1 MTLASFVVSRIW
13 PLAAVLVGVLIHL
26 ATPAVSIGASQPVA
40 VACGTSYHRWHDN
53 VALVGAISGSPD
65 LAQGLEAML
74 RMATDNRGLVGLDKT
89 RPWAVIVLARGPI
102 VGVYACLPI
111 DRFDEL
117 IEVIRPWAEDV
128 RRQGDTHRIV
138 LPGDHV
144 FYAAQRDRW
153 VVVALDTETLARAA
167 ADPLLLVG
175 DLPQQYDL
183 AARLDVSRLSPTMR
197 ALILAGIDGATSAAR
212 SASDD
217 QNPDNPAGQL
227 LNRFAVRAA
236 RMALEDL
243 DRVTLGVTVDH
254 ASRRLSA
261 ELLLAAR
268 EGTATSRRWRQF
280 PRESAPFAGL
290 ALADATLAARWT
302 GELSPAATG
311 AIASWLDTAQAR
323 TLNRIEQRPA
333 PVEHTNQAKQAAV
346 ELFDAARLLLADQQ
360 LEICGSLVLQS
371 DAMTWISAVR
381 YPADPEFRRKV
392 DRLVSVARRSPQT
405 WARVQRTAD
414 LQGVVRMLVLS
425 RFLQGDLNDNPWIGL
440 VGRRLEIAIGFG
452 QSHLYLAVGRNAA
465 EALERALAESRVAA
479 APQAAPIEC
488 SVALR
493 SLTAAVGQRIEG
505 PRKADFARIARALEP
520 QAGKDHI
527 RLTACPTPQGIR
539 VRIELDEGVLA
550 VAGLAAGLLSEPASV
565 E

>member
-1 MTLASFVVSRIW
+1 MTLAAFVSSRIW
-13 PLAAVLVGVLIHL
+13 PLAAALGGVLTCL
-26 ATPAVSIGASQPVA
+26 ATPAVSVGASQPVA
-40 VACGTSYHRWHDN
+40 IACGTSYDRWHDN

-89 RPWAVIVLARGPI
+89 RPWAVIVVARGPV

-111 DRFDEL
+111 DRLDEL
-117 IEVIRPWAEDV
+117 IEVVRPWAEDV
-128 RRQGDTHRIV
+128 RRQGDAHRIV
-138 LPGDHV
+138 LSGDHAL
-144 FYAAQRDRW
+144 YAAQRDRW
-153 VVVALDTETLARAA
+153 VVVALDTETIARAA
-167 ADPLLLVG
+167 ADPLLLLG
-175 DLPQQYDL
+175 DLPKQYDL

-212 SASDD
+212 SAPDD
-217 QNPDNPAGQL
+217 RNLDDPAGQL
-227 LNRFAVRAA
+227 LHRFAVHAT

-268 EGTATSRRWRQF
+268 EGTATSRRWRQI
-280 PRESAPFAGL
+280 PVEKAPLAGFT
-290 ALADATLAARWT
+290 LADATLATRWT

-323 TLNRIEQRPA
+323 ALDRIERRPA

-346 ELFDAARLLLADQQ
+346 DLFDAARLLLADQQ
-360 LEICGSLVLQS
+360 LETCGSLVLRS
-371 DAMTWISAVR
+371 EAMTWISAVR
-381 YPADPEFRRKV
+381 YPADPMFRRKV
-392 DRLVSVARRSPQT
+392 DRLVSVARRSPQM

-414 LQGVVRMLVLS
+414 RQGDVRMLVLS
-425 RFLQGDLNDNPWIGL
+425 RFLLGDSNENSWIGL

-452 QSHLYLAVGRNAA
+452 QSRLYLAVGRNAA
-465 EALERALAESRVAA
+465 ESLERALAASRVDAT
-479 APQAAPIEC
+479 PPAAPIEC
-488 SVALR
+488 SVALG
-493 SLTAAVGQRIEG
+493 SLTATLAQRIEG
-505 PRKADFARIARALEP
+505 PRKTDFARIARALEP
-520 QAGKDHI
+520 QAGKDHV
-527 RLTACPTPQGIR
+527 RLTARPTPQGMR